1 MSPLQDRQPSN
12 QQHEDLADVLNGVK
26 GKVAISNYDCDL
38 MAKLYPAK
46 KWRKQVSPERTIHST
61 KGKRSEVLWTNY
73 DPEDL
78 TSSLKMSLFRL

>member
-1 MSPLQDRQPSN
+1 MTND
-12 QQHEDLADVLNGVK
+12 QHAELAEVLSLVR

-38 MAKLYPAK
+38 MKKLYPSKRWK
-46 KWRKQVSPERTIHST
+46 KFVSPERTIHST

-78 TSSLKMSLFRL
+78 TRTLKLSLFEV